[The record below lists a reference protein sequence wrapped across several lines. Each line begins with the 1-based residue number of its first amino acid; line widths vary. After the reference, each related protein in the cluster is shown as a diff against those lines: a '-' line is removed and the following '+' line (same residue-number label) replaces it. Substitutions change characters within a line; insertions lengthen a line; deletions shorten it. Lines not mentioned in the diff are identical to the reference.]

1 MAEVIDLLANLTANR
16 DRERV
21 DVSFV
26 QALMSLLQCERVAV
40 YRLVGEA
47 DEWRWL
53 LCARMDH
60 GEIAPLSDPPWVDFH
75 TLPLKGATPWRED
88 CVTRQ
93 AMTLAP
99 ESADPPRQISAFPL
113 TGDPTS
119 ATVVEFTTV
128 NPLTTAELRTI
139 QTLLRIYGNFQGLL
153 DYSQRDT
160 LTGLFNRKTF
170 DDSFYKSVQQTVDA
184 GQESSDAGR
193 RHAHAQ
199 QHYLGV
205 VDIDHFKH
213 VNDQYG
219 HLIGDEV
226 LLLVARILRS
236 TFRFQDRL
244 YRFGGEEFV
253 IMLRCDGEADALL
266 AFERFRKNMESF
278 TFPQVGRVTVSLGF
292 TEVQPGDTPAA
303 AFERADKAV
312 YYAKQNG
319 RNQVH
324 SQAELVRIG
333 ALEDASKVGDV
344 ELF

>member
-26 QALMSLLQCERVAV
+26 QALMSLLQCQRVAV
-40 YRLVGEA
+40 YRLVGESE
-47 DEWRWL
+47 EWRWL
-53 LCARMDH
+53 LCARMDQ
-60 GEIAPLSDPPWVDFH
+60 GEIAPVSDPPWVVFH
-75 TLPLKGATPWRED
+75 TLPDQASAPWRDD
-88 CVTRQ
+88 CISRQ
-93 AMTLAP
+93 SMVIAP
-99 ESADPPRQISAFPL
+99 ESADPPHQLSVFPL
-113 TGDPTS
+113 TGDPSS

-128 NPLTTAELRTI
+128 DPLTTNQLRTI

-170 DDSFYKSVQQTVDA
+170 DDAFYKSALPTSDGA
-184 GQESSDAGR
+184 REESEDR
-193 RHAHAQ
+193 RNSAAQ
-199 QHYLGV
+199 QYWLGV

-253 IMLRCDGEADALL
+253 IMLRCDGEADALN
-266 AFERFRKNMESF
+266 AFERFRHNMESF
-278 TFPQVGRVTVSLGF
+278 AFPQVGRVTASVGF
-292 TEVQPGDTPAA
+292 TEVIAGDTPAG

-312 YYAKQNG
+312 YHSKQNG
-319 RNQVH
+319 RNQVFSH
-324 SQAELVRIG
+324 AELVRTG
-333 ALEDASKVGDV
+333 ALDDASKVGDV

>member
-40 YRLVGEA
+40 YRLVGESE
-47 DEWRWL
+47 EWRWL
-53 LCARMDH
+53 LCARMDR
-60 GEIAPLSDPPWVDFH
+60 GEIAPVSDPPWVDFQS
-75 TLPLKGATPWRED
+75 LPDQSSAPWRED
-88 CVTRQ
+88 CITRQ
-93 AMTLAP
+93 TMVVAP
-99 ESADPPRQISAFPL
+99 EAADPPHQLSVFPL
-113 TGDPTS
+113 VGDPTS
-119 ATVVEFTTV
+119 ATVVEFTTHE
-128 NPLTTAELRTI
+128 PLTTQDLRTI

-170 DDSFYKSVQQTVDA
+170 DDAFYKSALPTSDDARDEVDERRQLATQQ
-184 GQESSDAGR
+184 
-193 RHAHAQ
+193 
-199 QHYLGV
+199 YWLGV

-213 VNDQYG
+213 VNDEYG

-253 IMLRCDGEADALL
+253 IMLRCSGETEAHV
-266 AFERFRKNMESF
+266 AFERFRHNMEHF
-278 TFPQVGRVTVSLGF
+278 TFPQVGRVTVSVGY
-292 TEVQPGDTPAA
+292 TEVVTGDTPAG

-312 YYAKQNG
+312 YYAKQHG
-319 RNQVH
+319 RNQVFSH
-324 SQAELVRIG
+324 AKLVRTG

>member
-26 QALMSLLQCERVAV
+26 QALMSLLQCQRVAV

-47 DEWRWL
+47 EEWRWL
-53 LCARMDH
+53 LCARMDV

-75 TLPLKGATPWRED
+75 SLPAKGDAPWRDE

-93 AMTLAP
+93 GMVIAP
-99 ESADPPRQISAFPL
+99 ESVDPPHQVSAFPL

-119 ATVVEFTTV
+119 ATVVEFTTTD
-128 NPLTTAELRTI
+128 PLNTQALRTI

-170 DDSFYKSVQQTVDA
+170 DDAFYKSAQQTADA
-184 GQESSDAGR
+184 AREATDGR
-193 RHAHAQ
+193 RHAHTQ
-199 QHYLGV
+199 QHFLGV

-236 TFRFQDRL
+236 TFRFQDQL

-253 IMLRCDGEADALL
+253 ITLRCDGEAEALQV
-266 AFERFRKNMESF
+266 FERFRHNMESF
-278 TFPQVGRVTVSLGF
+278 AFPQVGRVTVSLGF
-292 TEVQPGDTPAA
+292 TEVVSGDTPAA

-324 SQAELVRIG
+324 SHAELVRIG